1 MTDLLV
7 STESFSKFSTS
18 SPANSLPVNGTLLRQ
33 NKGASGAEKT
43 EFKFFLSELVCT
55 YDNLNI
61 YAKENFV
68 AYAL

>member
-1 MTDLLV
+1 MIDLLV

-33 NKGASGAEKT
+33 NKGALGAEKT

-68 AYAL
+68 SYAL

>member
-1 MTDLLV
+1 M

-33 NKGASGAEKT
+33 NKGVSGAEKT
-43 EFKFFLSELVCT
+43 EFKFFPSELVCT
-55 YDNLNI
+55 YENLNI

-68 AYAL
+68 SYAL